1 MRVAKLRK
9 NEIRICEAQFN
20 CPACGLLTVHVAQA
34 AQGINSGCVGKG
46 GIGEGRRAGVWEVV
60 RMYGLRV
67 CESAGIVDQS
77 SDRVCKVDE

>member
-60 RMYGLRV
+60 RMYVG
-67 CESAGIVDQS
+67 CESAGIGHRRPDL
-77 SDRVCKVDE
+77 R